1 VPETI
6 RPGWDVTS
14 MDVGSGGSPWD
25 LYLAFIDRPAGMIG
39 RAQYNPD
46 LFDEAT
52 ITGML
57 RDFQALLEAAILQ
70 PQLRLS
76 DLPNDQQAMAGAKG
90 ELDLQTS

>member
-1 VPETI
+1 
-6 RPGWDVTS
+6 
-14 MDVGSGGSPWD
+14 
-25 LYLAFIDRPAGMIG
+25 
-39 RAQYNPD
+39 
-46 LFDEAT
+46 
-52 ITGML
+52 ML